1 MQDSVCFSITLRE
14 LLVILSCS
22 DESKVVKAS
31 PTLTQMD
38 PGPLARSAGA
48 KLKQLRVQI
57 GLTLREVEA
66 GTRKLAQ
73 EKHNP
78 DFFISRGWL
87 NNVENGSYTPSIYK
101 LYSLSVIYQD
111 SWSNVLSFFGL
122 RVSDIGRD
130 QSLFGLPNTRL
141 VPNAGE
147 SDGEAIALPLQSRE
161 ELQLDRTNLLSRLA
175 QIWGEVPIR
184 LIQHL
189 NLTKCVYGYIGL
201 KDLTM
206 YPLIRPGSIVQ
217 IDGSQRKISPDKW
230 RTEFE
235 RPIYFV
241 ELRNGYVCSWC
252 EVKENHLLAI
262 PHPNSPCEIRRFPY
276 PQEAEIVGRVT
287 GLAMRIMEADVL

>member
-1 MQDSVCFSITLRE
+1 MDASGQSEKAGIRLKRLRE
-14 LLVILSCS
+14 RLG
-22 DESKVVKAS
+22 
-31 PTLTQMD
+31 M
-38 PGPLARSAGA
+38 
-48 KLKQLRVQI
+48 
-57 GLTLREVEA
+57 TLREVEA
-66 GTRKLAQ
+66 HSRRLAEQ
-73 EKHNP
+73 KQNQ

-101 LYSLSVIYQD
+101 LYSLSVMYQD

-130 QSLFGLPNTRL
+130 QALFGVPNTRL

-147 SDGEAIALPLQSRE
+147 SDGEAIALPLHSGE
-161 ELQLDRTNLLSRLA
+161 ELHLDTTNLLSRLA

-189 NLTKCVYGYIGL
+189 NLTKCIYGYIGL

-206 YPLIRPGSIVQ
+206 YPLIRPGSLVQ
-217 IDGSQRKISPDKW
+217 IDGSQRKISPGKW

-252 EVKENHLLAI
+252 EVKESHLLAI

-287 GLAMRIMEADVL
+287 GLAMRIAEADVP